1 LQGNR
6 PRNTRRFGTHKI
18 DLKGE
23 TKMVRTDFWASRTRT
38 VASIC
43 FALVCLSVIFMPA
56 AFAQTSGT
64 GALAGTVRD
73 SSGGVVPNATVTATD
88 LDTNQSR
95 TSTTGA
101 DGTYRFGFLI
111 PGHYSLQIEAS
122 GFRVSMIPT
131 VEVTVTETAV
141 ADGTLQVGSQSQ
153 QVEVNAEAEAIQTTG
168 AAQGTVLSGS
178 TIADIPLTVRNYTT
192 LLGLSAGANASV
204 ANAGALG
211 RGTQEIATNGLTVSQ
226 NNYSMDGASVVNPS
240 GSGSSADGGGSTGMG
255 VVNPDAIQEFKIQTS
270 MFDAGYGRNP
280 GASVNVVTKS
290 GTNSFHGSAFEFFRN
305 TVLNAND
312 FFRLQNPAPNNSEP
326 ILNQNQYG
334 GTFGGPIKKDKLF
347 IFAAY
352 QETYQKNGFTIYA
365 SGNPVL
371 PPLNMP
377 GAVQRTNDA
386 TYRAYLGSLFCP
398 TPTCPAAT
406 GGSTTAGGVQVDP
419 AGANI
424 SQVAMNLLNLKNPD
438 GSWFIPSSP
447 NSGYQGTTL
456 SQPARYEEHQAV
468 GNFDYIINGKNTL
481 SGRWFISLIPQSV
494 TFGCGVT
501 GTVGVVLLPC
511 LPDDPGSIYYKNQY
525 SNLKLTT
532 LLSNNLVNEA
542 RISLQQAYAD
552 LANTGPF
559 SDGGVGITSMYPGF
573 LYTPGNDPLGTII
586 VKGSASFQFG
596 AVLSLSNYKHTSSWE
611 VGDQISW
618 SHGKHTIRA
627 GGEFE
632 RDRINWNLAGVNII
646 NLTFN
651 SFQDFL
657 IGRAGCPAS
666 TPAGLCTAANPP
678 TDQYGQLTNGS
689 TNSNIL
695 STGTTAGATDPGGL
709 LHQFRNPAGDAFVQD
724 DFKVNTNLTVS
735 FGLRWEYDSLVQDS
749 KGQEVDF
756 WPSLANLVVPGPTA
770 ATGTLAGWV
779 TPANYNPSINP
790 APPVGGVYQNT
801 SKTPVGHNTPLD
813 NFAPRLGV
821 AWKPFSSDRFV
832 VRSGAGFFYDRL
844 GGLAY
849 ATAIAQSVP
858 YALTLGASGA
868 GTLNS
873 SFSHPYPPTP
883 PSWTPRFINY
893 TGAVATST
901 SSNLATIFIDPNF
914 TTPTTYEWNLD
925 TQYEFASRWILEVA
939 YVGSRSLRQ
948 WPVNTF
954 AYNTALLTSPSNPD
968 SYDGQTITTNSK
980 ANISYRVPYL
990 GFAATGVTGACTC
1003 TDTKFNSL
1011 QATLHKQ
1018 FSHGLLMQA
1027 AYTWSRTLTDTNY
1040 AIYNIPGPGNWGPSI
1055 YYHPQRL
1062 TLNYSY
1068 QLPFGKHTGL
1078 MDKLAGGWSV
1088 AGVTVVQDGVPLTP
1102 IDTRA
1107 GVIYGQTANSTDYS
1121 AQFAAGMGPANAA
1134 NPAGGNDQN
1143 RLGCA
1148 NTITT
1153 CPNGGWFN
1161 RAAFTA
1167 PPASPAAS
1175 DGSTGLGNSGF
1186 GYILGPGQ
1194 FNFDTVLVKNTV
1206 VGGIREG
1213 ATLEFRTELF
1223 NTFNH
1228 PQFNAPSGLDASK
1241 VTFGQI
1247 NSESVNPRLIQF
1259 ALKYVF

>member
-1 LQGNR
+1 MQ
-6 PRNTRRFGTHKI
+6 KSA
-18 DLKGE
+18 LKGWGM
-23 TKMVRTDFWASRTRT
+23 KDRFRFSGKFIFGLNFFGLAFL
-38 VASIC
+38 C
-43 FALVCLSVIFMPA
+43 LVLTPFVFG
-56 AFAQTSGT
+56 QTSGS
-64 GALAGTVRD
+64 GALSGTIRD
-73 SSGGVVPNATVTATD
+73 ASGAVVPNATVTITNKG
-88 LDTNQSR
+88 TNQTR
-95 TSTTGA
+95 TAMTGA
-101 DGTYRFGFLI
+101 DGTYRFGFL
-111 PGHYSLQIEAS
+111 PPDEYSLQVEAP
-122 GFRVSMIPT
+122 GFNTAMAQSVI
-131 VEVTVTETAV
+131 VTVTETALL
-141 ADGTLQVGSQSQ
+141 DETLQVGAQTQ
-153 QVEVNAEAEAIQTTG
+153 QVEVSAEAESAIQTTG
-168 AAQGTVLSGS
+168 AAQGTVLGGA
-178 TIADIPLTVRNYTT
+178 TITDIPLTVRNYTA

-240 GSGSSADGGGSTGMG
+240 GSGSTADAGGSTGMG
-255 VVNPDAIQEFKIQTS
+255 IVNPDAIQEFKIQTS
-270 MFDAGYGRNP
+270 LFDAGYGRNP

-312 FFRLQNPAPNNSEP
+312 FFRLQNAAPNNSEP

-347 IFAAY
+347 IFGAY

-365 SGNPVL
+365 AGNPVL

-377 GAVQRTNDA
+377 GAVQRSNTA
-386 TYRAYLGSLFCP
+386 AYRAYLGSVFCP
-398 TPTCPAAT
+398 ACTGGA

-438 GSWFIPSSP
+438 GSWFIPSSTT
-447 NSGYQGTTL
+447 SGYQGVTL

-468 GNFDYIINGKNTL
+468 GNFDYIINSKNTL

-501 GTVGVVLLPC
+501 GTVGVTLLPC
-511 LPDDPGSIYYKNQY
+511 LPDDPGSLYYKNQY

-532 LLSNNLVNEA
+532 ILSNTLVNEA
-542 RISLQQAYAD
+542 RISVQQAYAD

-586 VKGSASFQFG
+586 VKGNASLEFG
-596 AVLSLSNYKHTSSWE
+596 AALSLANYKHTSSWE
-611 VGDQISW
+611 ASDQISW

-627 GGEFE
+627 GFEIE
-632 RDRINWNLAGVNII
+632 RDRVNWNLAGVNLI

-657 IGRAGCPAS
+657 IGRAGCPAGT
-666 TPAGLCTAANPP
+666 TPTCSP
-678 TDQYGQLTNGS
+678 TNLAPFPDPYGQLTNGS
-689 TNSNIL
+689 SNSNL
-695 STGTTAGATDPGGL
+695 FSTGTTPGATDPGGL
-709 LHQFRNPAGDAFVQD
+709 LHQFRNPDGDAFVQD
-724 DFKVNTNLTVS
+724 DFKVNNNLTLS
-735 FGLRWEYDSLVQDS
+735 LGLRWEYDSLVQDA
-749 KGQEVDF
+749 KGQDVDF
-756 WPSLANLVVPGPTA
+756 WPNLAQTVVPGPTA
-770 ATGTLAGWV
+770 ATGTLAGFV
-779 TPANYNPSINP
+779 VPANYNPSINP

-832 VRSGAGFFYDRL
+832 VRSGAGYFYDRL
-844 GGLAY
+844 GGLSY

-858 YALTLGASGA
+858 YALTLGAQGV
-868 GTLNS
+868 GTLND
-873 SFSHPYPPTP
+873 SFSHPYPSTP
-883 PSWTPRFINY
+883 PSWTPRFINLVGQG
-893 TGAVATST
+893 TTSASV
-901 SSNLATIFIDPNF
+901 SSNLAAIFIDPKF
-914 TTPTTYEWNLD
+914 TTPVTYEWNLD
-925 TQYEFASRWILEVA
+925 TQYEFASHWILEVA

-954 AYNTALLTSPSNPD
+954 AYNTPLTTSASSPD
-968 SYDGQTITTNSK
+968 TYDGSSITTNSK
-980 ANISYRVPYL
+980 ANVTYRVPYL

-1018 FSHGLLMQA
+1018 FSHGLQMQA

-1068 QLPFGKHTGL
+1068 QLPFGKHTGF

-1107 GVIYGQTANSTDYS
+1107 GVIYGQNATNYS
-1121 AQFAAGMGPANAA
+1121 AQFTPGMGPANAA

-1153 CPNGGWFN
+1153 CPGGGWFN
-1161 RAAFTA
+1161 RSAFVLPAANGGVFPSA
-1167 PPASPAAS
+1167 PFAS

-1194 FNFDTVLVKNTV
+1194 FNFDTVIVKNTI

-1213 ATLEFRTELF
+1213 ANLEFRTEFF

-1241 VTFGQI
+1241 PTFGQI

-1259 ALKYVF
+1259 ALKYMF

>member
-1 LQGNR
+1 MKDSFRSCGKLFIALNF
-6 PRNTRRFGTHKI
+6 FG
-18 DLKGE
+18 LA
-23 TKMVRTDFWASRTRT
+23 VL
-38 VASIC
+38 C
-43 FALVCLSVIFMPA
+43 LVLTPLVFG
-56 AFAQTSGT
+56 QTSGS
-64 GALAGTVRD
+64 GALSGTIKD
-73 SSGGVVPNATVTATD
+73 ASGAVVPNATVTITNSG
-88 LDTNQSR
+88 TNQTR
-95 TSTTGA
+95 TATTGA
-101 DGTYRFGFLI
+101 DGTYRFGFLL
-111 PGHYSLQIEAS
+111 PGQYSLQVEAP
-122 GFRVSMIPT
+122 GFKTAMSQSV
-131 VEVTVTETAV
+131 VVTVTETAV
-141 ADGTLQVGSQSQ
+141 FDETLQVGAQTQ
-153 QVEVNAEAEAIQTTG
+153 QVEVSAEAETAIQTTG
-168 AAQGTVLSGS
+168 AAQGTVLGGA
-178 TIADIPLTVRNYTT
+178 TITDIPLTVRNYTT
-192 LLGLSAGANASV
+192 LLGLSAGANATV

-211 RGTQEIATNGLTVSQ
+211 RGTQEIATNGLAVSQ
-226 NNYSMDGASVVNPS
+226 NNYSMDGASVVNSS
-240 GSGSSADGGGSTGMG
+240 GSGTTADGGGATGMG
-255 VVNPDAIQEFKIQTS
+255 IVNPDAIQEFKIQTS

-365 SGNPVL
+365 AGNPVL

-377 GAVQRTNDA
+377 GSVQRANNA
-386 TYRAYLGSLFCP
+386 AYRAYLGSLFCP
-398 TPTCPAAT
+398 AASGCPAAT
-406 GGSTTAGGVQVDP
+406 AGSTTAGGVQVDP
-419 AGANI
+419 AGAQI

-438 GSWFIPSSP
+438 GSWFIPSSTT
-447 NSGYQGTTL
+447 SGYQAVTL
-456 SQPARYEEHQAV
+456 SQPATYEEHQAV

-481 SGRWFISLIPQSV
+481 SGRWFLSDIPESV

-501 GTVGVVLLPC
+501 GTVGVTLLPC
-511 LPDDPGSIYYKNQY
+511 LPDDPGSVYYKNQY

-532 LLSNNLVNEA
+532 VLSNTLVNEA
-542 RISLQQAYAD
+542 RLSVQQAYAN

-559 SDGGVGITSMYPGF
+559 SNDQVGITPMYPGY

-586 VKGSASFQFG
+586 VKGSASLEFG
-596 AVLSLSNYKHTSSWE
+596 GALSLSNYKHTSSWE
-611 VGDQISW
+611 ASDQISW
-618 SHGKHTIRA
+618 SHGKHTVRA
-627 GGEFE
+627 GFEFE
-632 RDRINWNLAGVNII
+632 RDRINWNLAGVNLI

-666 TPAGLCTAANPP
+666 TPAGGCTAANPP
-678 TDQYGQLTNGS
+678 NDQYGQPSNGS
-689 TNSNIL
+689 TNSNL
-695 STGTTAGATDPGGL
+695 FSTGTTPGATDPGGL

-724 DFKVNTNLTVS
+724 DFKVNNNLTLS
-735 FGLRWEYDSLVQDS
+735 LGLRWEYDSLVQDA
-749 KGQEVDF
+749 KGQEVNF
-756 WPSLANLVVPGPTA
+756 WPSLAQTVVPGPTA

-779 TPANYNPSINP
+779 VPANYNPSINP
-790 APPVGGVYQNT
+790 APPVGGIYQNT
-801 SKTPVGHNTPLD
+801 SKTPVDHNTPLD
-813 NFAPRLGV
+813 NFAPRLGI

-832 VRSGAGFFYDRL
+832 VRSGAGYFYDRV
-844 GGLAY
+844 GGLTY

-858 YALTLGASGA
+858 YALTLGAQGGA
-868 GTLNS
+868 TLND
-873 SFSHPYPPTP
+873 SFAHPYPTTP
-883 PSWTPRFINY
+883 PSWTPRFVNY
-893 TGAVATST
+893 TGAIGTST
-901 SSNLATIFIDPNF
+901 NSNLATIFIDPAF

-925 TQYEFASRWILEVA
+925 TQYEFASHWILEVA

-954 AYNTALLTSPSNPD
+954 AYNTPLTTSASSPDN
-968 SYDGQTITTNSK
+968 YDGQSITTNSK
-980 ANISYRVPYL
+980 ANVPYRVPYL
-990 GFAATGVTGACTC
+990 GFAATGVTGACMC
-1003 TDTKFNSL
+1003 ADTKFNSL

-1018 FSHGLLMQA
+1018 FSHGLQMQA

-1040 AIYNIPGPGNWGPSI
+1040 ATYNIPGPGNWGPSI

-1068 QLPFGKHTGL
+1068 QLPFGKHTGF

-1088 AGVTVVQDGVPLTP
+1088 AGVTVVQDGVPVTP
-1102 IDTRA
+1102 IDSRA
-1107 GVIYGQTANSTDYS
+1107 GVIYGQTATNYT
-1121 AQFAAGMGPANAA
+1121 AEFTPGMGPANAG

-1153 CPNGGWFN
+1153 CPGGGWFN
-1161 RAAFTA
+1161 RAAFVGPSGTF
-1167 PPASPAAS
+1167 PASPIAS

-1194 FNFDTVLVKNTV
+1194 FNFDTVIVKETV

-1213 ATLEFRTELF
+1213 ANLEFRTEFF

-1228 PQFNAPSGLDASK
+1228 PQFNPPSGLDASK
-1241 VTFGQI
+1241 TTFGQI

>member
-1 LQGNR
+1 MKE
-6 PRNTRRFGTHKI
+6 RFRFSCKSY
-18 DLKGE
+18 LAL
-23 TKMVRTDFWASRTRT
+23 DFLVLA
-38 VASIC
+38 
-43 FALVCLSVIFMPA
+43 FVCLTLSPL
-56 AFAQTSGT
+56 AFGQTSGS
-64 GALAGTVRD
+64 GALSGTIRD
-73 SSGGVVPNATVTATD
+73 SSGAVIPNATITITNTG
-88 LDTNQSR
+88 TNQARSA
-95 TSTTGA
+95 TTGA
-101 DGTYRFGFLI
+101 DGTYRFGFLV
-111 PGHYSLQIEAS
+111 PGQYSLQVEAP
-122 GFRVSMIPT
+122 GFKTAMSQSVA
-131 VEVTVTETAV
+131 VTVTETAV
-141 ADGTLQVGSQSQ
+141 LDETLQVGAQSQ
-153 QVEVNAEAEAIQTTG
+153 QVEVSAEAETAIQTTG
-168 AAQGTVLSGS
+168 AAQGTVLSGT
-178 TIADIPLTVRNYTT
+178 TITDIPLTVRNYTA

-240 GSGSSADGGGSTGMG
+240 GSGSTADAGGSTGMG
-255 VVNPDAIQEFKIQTS
+255 IVNPDAIQEFKIQTS
-270 MFDAGYGRNP
+270 LFDAGYGRNP

-312 FFRLQNPAPNNSEP
+312 FFRLQNAAPNNSEP

-334 GTFGGPIKKDKLF
+334 GALGGPIKKDKLF
-347 IFAAY
+347 IFGAY

-365 SGNPVL
+365 AGNPTL
-371 PPLNMP
+371 PVLNMP
-377 GAVQRTNDA
+377 GAVQRANNA

-398 TPTCPAAT
+398 AAT
-406 GGSTTAGGVQVDP
+406 CTGGAGGSTTAGGVQVDP

-438 GSWFIPSSP
+438 GSWFIPSGTAFNP
-447 NSGYQGTTL
+447 NCTSYCPGTF

-501 GTVGVVLLPC
+501 GTVGVTLLPC
-511 LPDDPGSIYYKNQY
+511 LPDDPGSLYYKNQY

-532 LLSNNLVNEA
+532 ILSNTLVNEA
-542 RISLQQAYAD
+542 RISVQQAYAD

-559 SDGGVGITSMYPGF
+559 SDGQVGITSLYPGF

-586 VKGSASFQFG
+586 VKGNASFQFG
-596 AVLSLSNYKHTSSWE
+596 AALSLANYKHTSSWE
-611 VGDQISW
+611 ASDQISW

-627 GGEFE
+627 GFEIE
-632 RDRINWNLAGVNII
+632 RDRVNWNLAGVNLI

-666 TPAGLCTAANPP
+666 TPAGQCTAANPP
-678 TDQYGQLTNGS
+678 LDQYGQPTNGS

-695 STGTTAGATDPGGL
+695 TTGTTPGATNPGGL

-724 DFKVNTNLTVS
+724 DFKVNNNLTLS
-735 FGLRWEYDSLVQDS
+735 LGLRWEYDSLVQDS
-749 KGQEVDF
+749 KGQDVNF
-756 WPSLANLVVPGPTA
+756 WPNLASAVVPGPTA

-779 TPANYNPSINP
+779 VPANYDPTINP
-790 APPVGGVYQNT
+790 APPVGGIYQNT
-801 SKTPVGHNTPLD
+801 SKTPAGHNTPLD
-813 NFAPRLGV
+813 NFAPRVGV
-821 AWKPFSSDRFV
+821 AWKPFASDRFV
-832 VRSGAGFFYDRL
+832 VRSGAGYFYDRL
-844 GGLAY
+844 GGLSY
-849 ATAIAQSVP
+849 ATAIAQSTP

-873 SFSHPYPPTP
+873 SFAHPYPNTP
-883 PSWTPRFINY
+883 PSWTPRFLNY
-893 TGAVATST
+893 TGTVATST
-901 SSNLATIFIDPNF
+901 SSNLATIFIDPKF

-925 TQYEFASRWILEVA
+925 TQYEFSSHWIMELA

-954 AYNTALLTSPSNPD
+954 AYNTAILTSGSNPY
-968 SYDGQTITTNSK
+968 SVDGQNITSNSK

-1018 FSHGLLMQA
+1018 FSHGLQMQA

-1078 MDKLAGGWSV
+1078 MDKLASGWSV

-1107 GVIYGQTANSTDYS
+1107 GVIYGQTATSTDYT
-1121 AQFAAGMGPANAA
+1121 AQFTPGNGPANAG

-1153 CPNGGWFN
+1153 CPGGGWFN
-1161 RAAFTA
+1161 RSAFVLPAANGGVF
-1167 PPASPAAS
+1167 PSSPAAS
-1175 DGSTGLGNSGF
+1175 DGSTGLGNAGF

-1194 FNFDTVLVKNTV
+1194 FNFDTVIVKNTV

-1213 ATLEFRTELF
+1213 ATLEFRTEFF

-1228 PQFNAPSGLDASK
+1228 PQFNPPSAAQLDASK
-1241 VTFGQI
+1241 PTFGQI